1 MINKNFSLG
10 ISKPLNILDKNIRNL
25 FYFTIENNF
34 LIHTSITYPINYII
48 IKYFLKRR
56 DRIKIN
62 FICKILGDSLKNFE
76 NTVSLT
82 KLKFGINKIHILQLV
97 NLPLKNTNKRNLD
110 SLDIYEFKKIISA
123 INKLKEKKIVD
134 KFYLQIFSND
144 NFEFCNKIK
153 DYVDGFAFY
162 ANINE
167 IHLKEKVYNLV
178 KDNNIPCMLLSI
190 FGNPKKDKSLNHDLH
205 LDSFEFSQ
213 TNFTNNTIAVGR
225 TLKISRLKEI
235 GKYNMT
241 RKKNFTP
248 IHVETNEIQDTAK
261 NFYERYH
268 VTTFTY
274 VIIFIIKCLIKKIL
288 GTTIT
293 NYLKKKLKKNEN

>member
-1 MINKNFSLG
+1 MNKNFSLG
-10 ISKPLNILDKNIRNL
+10 ISKPLNILDRDIRNL
-25 FYFTIENNF
+25 LYFTIEKNF
-34 LIHTSITYPINYII
+34 LIHTSITYPINYLI
-48 IKYFLKRR
+48 IKYLLREK
-56 DRIKIN
+56 DRLKIN

-76 NTVSLT
+76 NTISLT
-82 KLKFGINKIHILQLV
+82 KLKYGIKKIHILQLV
-97 NLPLKNTNKRNLD
+97 NLPLKNADKRNFD

-134 KFYLQIFSND
+134 KFYLQVFSND
-144 NFEFCNKIK
+144 SFEFCNKIK

-167 IHLKEKVYNLV
+167 IHLKEKVYNLIRE
-178 KDNNIPCMLLSI
+178 DNIPCMLLSI
-190 FGNPKKDKSLNHDLH
+190 FGNPKEDKSLNHDLH

-235 GKYNMT
+235 SEFKISE
-241 RKKNFTP
+241 KKKFNP
-248 IHVETNEIQDTAK
+248 KHVETSEIQDTAK
-261 NFYERYH
+261 NFYERYN

-274 VIIFIIKCLIKKIL
+274 VIIFIIKCLIKRIL
-288 GTTIT
+288 GNVII
-293 NYLKKKLKKNEN
+293 NFLKKKLKK